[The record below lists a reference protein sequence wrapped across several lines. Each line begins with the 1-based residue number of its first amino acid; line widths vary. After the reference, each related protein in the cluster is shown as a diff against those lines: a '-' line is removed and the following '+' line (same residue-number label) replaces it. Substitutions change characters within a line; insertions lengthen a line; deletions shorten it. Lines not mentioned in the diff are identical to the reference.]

1 MNHQLP
7 TTPARTRKQKVLA
20 YLLWWWIGLTWYVLS
35 IGPLYWTWH
44 RAAMID
50 EPSFIELFYRP
61 LLFICQIPILG
72 DLVNA
77 YIELWVMSGLSNWQ
91 PPNPM

>member
-1 MNHQLP
+1 MDVIQA
-7 TTPARTRKQKVLA
+7 TPRRTWKQRVIS
-20 YLLWWWIGLTWYVLS
+20 YLWWWWFCLTWYVLS

-50 EPSFIELFYRP
+50 EPSFIEFFYRP
-61 LLFICQIPILG
+61 LLLLSQIPIFG

-77 YIELWVMSGLSNWQ
+77 YIELWVMRGLTDWH
-91 PPNPM
+91 PPTIA